1 MDVWEKS
8 LRTFVR
14 IPKNSVIVQALR
26 RQIRLQIN
34 IDPFV
39 SFRINLLGQH

>member
-14 IPKNSVIVQALR
+14 IPQK
-26 RQIRLQIN
+26 
-34 IDPFV
+34 
-39 SFRINLLGQH
+39 FRDRSGPEETNKTSNKY